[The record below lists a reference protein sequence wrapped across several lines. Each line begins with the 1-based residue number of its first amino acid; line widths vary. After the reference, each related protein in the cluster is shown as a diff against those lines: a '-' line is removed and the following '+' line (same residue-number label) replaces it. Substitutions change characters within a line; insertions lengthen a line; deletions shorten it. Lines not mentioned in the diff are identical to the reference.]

1 MKLKKLNTLK
11 QKITI
16 IPIIIVTILSF
27 IIPNYAHAGWFSDTS
42 DNMFKSLIDLLLY
55 IPDSIML
62 GIQNSLTDDKVTY
75 SDMITKISAADQLT
89 DDLIKN
95 YDWLGPFENI
105 GNVPWLGQKIA
116 EMTGHQDQVKVDM
129 SNIKLNLMTIF
140 SNKVEAFNV
149 NFFKNTKNPSKK
161 NIAANL
167 RNIIATWYVTL
178 RNIALVLMLLVLV
191 FIGIKITVSSVAGD
205 KAKYK
210 QLLVDWLV
218 GICLLVFMHYIMVF
232 SVNLNEAF
240 VNMFSIGTSADE
252 LLNLSRTNASAQI
265 DTTPEDGDDQE
276 GNSAVDNFYWAIIYT
291 VLVFYILAFSWQYL
305 KRVVKLAFLTLF
317 APIMALSYPLDK
329 ISDGKAQGFDRWLKD
344 YIFTL
349 LIQPIHLLLYLILI
363 SSVSTLVENNPLYA
377 LVALGSLMPVEKMLR
392 EYLGFDRGHIKGP
405 NPMGPLAAASVIGG
419 AAKKLLPSNIKEK
432 DSKRGSNDIE
442 EKQEKPIDTSRGDN
456 AFGLLASGG
465 NPEQDR
471 NRTDEN
477 NNSRRARREEDND
490 ELDETGRQWQDYID
504 MQEDDNGGGLPGGEN
519 PNGQQGRENNDELD
533 ETGRQWQDY
542 IDMQEDENETGLPRG
557 QNSNEQQGKED
568 EDDENDEGRN
578 SENQRENRDRYG
590 MTGNRFKAVG
600 RGLGAVAKLHKPAA
614 INGLKKAAKITG
626 AVTLGS
632 AGLLM
637 GAAAGIASGDI
648 SKVVE
653 YGAAG
658 AAGAGAIGAKGTE
671 GVMNLA
677 GEIRDKA
684 KKPSKTADAFRSAYD
699 PAKYQETLQK
709 RQAKEDYKDIL
720 NNNNAMLSLR
730 AKAQKYNMSDKQLK
744 ETIRSYSDQGITNY
758 KDISK
763 GMELQQEAGVSEK
776 QAMGAI
782 KLSKTYDA
790 SSIRKDEAKLNRE
803 IQSNLQG
810 RDANPEQTAQKSID
824 LLKMVHGM
832 TPTRRL

>member
-1 MKLKKLNTLK
+1 MIQLQKSGEKGNT
-11 QKITI
+11 
-16 IPIIIVTILSF
+16 
-27 IIPNYAHAGWFSDTS
+27 
-42 DNMFKSLIDLLLY
+42 
-55 IPDSIML
+55 
-62 GIQNSLTDDKVTY
+62 
-75 SDMITKISAADQLT
+75 
-89 DDLIKN
+89 
-95 YDWLGPFENI
+95 
-105 GNVPWLGQKIA
+105 
-116 EMTGHQDQVKVDM
+116 
-129 SNIKLNLMTIF
+129 
-140 SNKVEAFNV
+140 
-149 NFFKNTKNPSKK
+149 
-161 NIAANL
+161 
-167 RNIIATWYVTL
+167 
-178 RNIALVLMLLVLV
+178 
-191 FIGIKITVSSVAGD
+191 
-205 KAKYK
+205 
-210 QLLVDWLV
+210 
-218 GICLLVFMHYIMVF
+218 
-232 SVNLNEAF
+232 
-240 VNMFSIGTSADE
+240 
-252 LLNLSRTNASAQI
+252 
-265 DTTPEDGDDQE
+265 
-276 GNSAVDNFYWAIIYT
+276 AVDNFYWALIYT

-305 KRVVKLAFLTLF
+305 KRVVKIAFLTLF

-329 ISDGKAQGFDRWLKD
+329 ITDGKAQGFDRWLKD

-349 LIQPIHLLLYLILI
+349 LVQPLHLLLYLILI
-363 SSVSTLVENNPLYA
+363 SSVQTLVLKNSLYA

-405 NPMGPLAAASVIGG
+405 NPMGTLAAASAISG

-432 DSKRGSNDIE
+432 NSKKGSGDSE
-442 EKQEKPIDTSRGDN
+442 ENQEKPIDTSRGDN
-456 AFGLLASGG
+456 AFGLLASGD
-465 NPEQDR
+465 NTEQDR

-600 RGLGAVAKLHKPAA
+600 KNIGAVGRGLGAVAKLHKPTAVK
-614 INGLKKAAKITG
+614 GLKKAAKIAG

-637 GAAAGIASGDI
+637 GTAAGIASGDI

-658 AAGAGAIGAKGTE
+658 AASAGAIGAKGTE

-677 GEIRDKA
+677 GGIRDKA
-684 KKPSKTADAFRSAYD
+684 KKPSKTADAFRRAYN
-699 PAKYQETLQK
+699 PEEFQKTLQK

-720 NNNNAMLSLR
+720 NNDSAMLSLR
-730 AKAQKYNMSDKQLK
+730 VKAQKYNMSDKQLK
-744 ETIRSYSDQGITNY
+744 ETIRNYSDQGITNY

>member
-1 MKLKKLNTLK
+1 MKLKKLKTIK

-42 DNMFKSLIDLLLY
+42 DNMFNSLIDLLLY
-55 IPDSIML
+55 IPDSILL
-62 GIQNSLTDDKVTY
+62 GMQRFLTDSDMKY
-75 SDMITKISAADQLT
+75 SDMIVKKTAGEVASEDLNEAA
-89 DDLIKN
+89 KN
-95 YDWLGPFENI
+95 DGFWLGTLEKFYGAYAKIP
-105 GNVPWLGQKIA
+105 VLGSWFAKHSGYDA
-116 EMTGHQDQVKVDM
+116 ETKVDM
-129 SNIKLNLMTIF
+129 SNIKLNLLTMF

-149 NFFKNTKNPSKK
+149 NFFKKTKNPSDK

-167 RNIIATWYVTL
+167 REIIATWYVTL

-218 GICLLVFMHYIMVF
+218 GICLLIFMHYIMAF
-232 SVNLNEAF
+232 SVNLVESI
-240 VNMFSIGTSADE
+240 VDMFSISTTADE
-252 LLNLSRTNASAQI
+252 LLNVSRTAASAPI
-265 DTTPEDGDDQE
+265 NTDPEDGE
-276 GNSAVDNFYWAIIYT
+276 KANTAVDNFYWAVIYT
-291 VLVFYILAFSWQYL
+291 VLVFYMLAFSWQYL

-329 ISDGKAQGFDRWLKD
+329 ISDGSAQGFDRWLKD

-349 LIQPIHLLLYLILI
+349 LIQPLHLLLYLILI
-363 SSVSTLVENNPLYA
+363 SSVQVLVLKNPLYA

-419 AAKKLLPSNIKEK
+419 AAKKLLPSNVK
-432 DSKRGSNDIE
+432 DKSSKKGSGDGE
-442 EKQEKPIDTSRGDN
+442 ESQEKPIDTSRGDN
-456 AFGLLASGG
+456 AFALLSGG
-465 NPEQDR
+465 NSEQDDDKKDKEKNKVR
-471 NRTDEN
+471 KGSAEDDDKDK
-477 NNSRRARREEDND
+477 EELN
-490 ELDETGRQWQDYID
+490 ETGKQWEDYIN
-504 MQEDDNGGGLPGGEN
+504 MQEEENEKGLPGGKKT
-519 PNGQQGRENNDELD
+519 NGQ
-533 ETGRQWQDY
+533 
-542 IDMQEDENETGLPRG
+542 
-557 QNSNEQQGKED
+557 
-568 EDDENDEGRN
+568 DEGRN
-578 SENQRENRDRYG
+578 NRLSIGRKLNNQRKNKDKYG

-600 RGLGAVAKLHKPAA
+600 SRLGKVGRGIGAVAKLHKPAA

-637 GAAAGIASGDI
+637 GASAGIASGDI

-671 GVMNLA
+671 GLMNLA
-677 GEIRDKA
+677 GGLN
-684 KKPSKTADAFRSAYD
+684 KPSKTVDAFRSGYN

-720 NNNNAMLSLR
+720 NNNSAMLSLR

-744 ETIRSYSDQGITNY
+744 ETIKNYSDQGINNY

-782 KLSKTYDA
+782 KLAKMYDA

-810 RDANPEQTAQKSID
+810 RNANPTQTAQKSID
-824 LLKMVHGM
+824 LMKMVHGM